1 MGIFDRII
9 LVLYALS
16 IAVMSAIVVL
26 WSVGA
31 FAVEMVDNV
40 FMTYINGRWETA
52 AVGIVFVLLS
62 LRLFVA
68 AFGSRG
74 ARTGNTIVVSRPMGN
89 INVSVAAIEG
99 LVVRTA
105 GHVQGVREIKARVIQ
120 AGQGMSIKLRAAVI
134 PETDIPVASE
144 EIQRLISEQIK
155 QTLGMEVVNVEIAID
170 NISSE
175 LKPKTR
181 VE

>member
-1 MGIFDRII
+1 M
-9 LVLYALS
+9 
-16 IAVMSAIVVL
+16 
-26 WSVGA
+26 
-31 FAVEMVDNV
+31 
-40 FMTYINGRWETA
+40 
-52 AVGIVFVLLS
+52 
-62 LRLFVA
+62 
-68 AFGSRG
+68 
-74 ARTGNTIVVSRPMGN
+74 
-89 INVSVAAIEG
+89 
-99 LVVRTA
+99 VRTA

-155 QTLGMEVVNVEIAID
+155 QTLGMEVTDVEIAVE